1 MADSQKLV
9 LMVQMTRIQGLI
21 WQTVLK
27 SQQLS
32 VIWETPD
39 INLFDSITQLQQA
52 GLALPDLLLI
62 DVRMDH
68 FNPYAFC
75 RWCQQNHPTV
85 KVILTNPSQKEI
97 LPSERQWA
105 VHQGASDFLPGFQ
118 LENLVSSVAFSVKR
132 VLDILDSHPLNN
144 GALISVLLSMK
155 RQLDARS
162 AVRSQLQPDPPREPK
177 KKAIPLDLPEEARLE
192 VNGHSPSGYEKDS
205 YYLGENSRVRSTSK
219 PKFLEEGS
227 PVEPESPPVRRYR
240 GLIY

>member
-1 MADSQKLV
+1 
-9 LMVQMTRIQGLI
+9 MVQMTRLQGLI

-39 INLFDSITQLQQA
+39 IDLFDSITQLQQA

-162 AVRSQLQPDPPREPK
+162 GNRSVEHSQIQPPPQRQPQK
-177 KKAIPLDLPEEARLE
+177 MVVSLDLADEARLE
-192 VNGHSPSGYEKDS
+192 VNGQLPSGNGKDR
-205 YYLGENSRVRSTSK
+205 YYLGDKSRARSPNK
-219 PKFLEEGS
+219 PKFSEDETV
-227 PVEPESPPVRRYR
+227 VEPESPPVRRYR
-240 GLIY
+240 GLTY